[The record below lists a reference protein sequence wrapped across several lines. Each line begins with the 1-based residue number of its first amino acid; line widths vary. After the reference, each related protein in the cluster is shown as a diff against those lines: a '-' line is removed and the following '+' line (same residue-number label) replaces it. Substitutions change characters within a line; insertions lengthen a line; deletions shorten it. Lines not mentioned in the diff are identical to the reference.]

1 LVCEESGE
9 TKMNP
14 NFDPHMDSGQQ
25 DTREMDNLQRLRFE
39 LLSAYLDGEV
49 TADERKQVQ
58 HWLATDPQVQRQYAK
73 MLKLRQGIQTLP
85 VPAAEQPAQQI
96 AQQVFARIDRH
107 RNRRLIAWGGA
118 AIAALFMGAL
128 SGVMPQSPAPQVAT
142 NLSPQKVAP
151 QPLMVALNEPVIP
164 IPKAAIAA
172 PEKSLT
178 SSSSSAQ

>member
-1 LVCEESGE
+1 MVCEESGE

-14 NFDPHMDSGQQ
+14 NFDPNMDSGQQ

-58 HWLATDPQVQRQYAK
+58 QWLATDPQVKQQYAK

-85 VPAAEQPAQQI
+85 VPSAEQQAQQI
-96 AQQVFARIDRH
+96 AQQVFARIDQH
-107 RNRRLIAWGGA
+107 RNRRFIAWGGA

-128 SGVMPQSPAPQVAT
+128 SGVMPQFPAQQIAENP
-142 NLSPQKVAP
+142 PPPKVAA

-178 SSSSSAQ
+178 SPQSSAQ